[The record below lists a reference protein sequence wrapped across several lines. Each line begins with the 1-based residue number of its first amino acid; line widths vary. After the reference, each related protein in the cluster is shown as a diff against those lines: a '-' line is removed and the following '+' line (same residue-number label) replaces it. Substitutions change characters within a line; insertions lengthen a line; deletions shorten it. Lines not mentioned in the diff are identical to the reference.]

1 MEKRIC
7 KWKLSC
13 LVTLTS
19 FKRREEWWDTKDD
32 SQLIKVPRNGE
43 TLQQYLRI
51 LGNKYLA
58 NLRWVMIVQ
67 QNVNLSK
74 LIVLKDNYLARR
86 LVISLFS
93 AALWSPATEVT
104 SRGRRR
110 EERREEEEAI
120 VRLVRILGEQQA
132 EPSSSKLLKSGQ
144 GIARWVELSTPPPK
158 VDDVYCL
165 SQNWDKWAQLSLR
178 LNMCC
183 YLDKQQW
190 AHFWRLFFII

>member
-1 MEKRIC
+1 M
-7 KWKLSC
+7 
-13 LVTLTS
+13 
-19 FKRREEWWDTKDD
+19 
-32 SQLIKVPRNGE
+32 PRNGE

-86 LVISLFS
+86 LDISLFS
-93 AALWSPATEVT
+93 AALWSPATEAT

-144 GIARWVELSTPPPK
+144 GIAR
-158 VDDVYCL
+158 
-165 SQNWDKWAQLSLR
+165 
-178 LNMCC
+178 
-183 YLDKQQW
+183 
-190 AHFWRLFFII
+190 

>member
-1 MEKRIC
+1 
-7 KWKLSC
+7 
-13 LVTLTS
+13 
-19 FKRREEWWDTKDD
+19 
-32 SQLIKVPRNGE
+32 
-43 TLQQYLRI
+43 
-51 LGNKYLA
+51 
-58 NLRWVMIVQ
+58 MIVQ

-93 AALWSPATEVT
+93 AALWSPATEAT

-144 GIARWVELSTPPPK
+144 GIARWVELSWVRLLPK
-158 VDDVYCL
+158 LTMYTASPKIGTSGPNCRSDLICVAIWTSSSWHISDAVFFYYLKKNMKMDYWIGTVANGFEYLKKSGTGKIAKVGCEE
-165 SQNWDKWAQLSLR
+165 DKYGKPRRTLARVHCGHL
-178 LNMCC
+178 
-183 YLDKQQW
+183 
-190 AHFWRLFFII
+190 